1 MSIQLLLFDLDGTL
15 VDTIIDITNALNYA
29 LKSTGIRNLTVVETK
44 QLVGEGITKLIEKVL
59 GDKNKKFSEDVKSKF
74 LLYYTDHLIDHSLVY
89 PHVKTTL
96 EHLTNYRKAVI
107 SNKREYLS
115 RQILRKL
122 NLLEYFDVV
131 VGSDTTSEKKPSAL
145 PLIYILQKLGISA
158 KEAVMIGDSNFDV
171 EAGKK
176 AGIRTVAVS
185 YGYRERNY
193 LSDADYLIEAFNELP
208 AVLDRI
214 SSELI

>member
-29 LKSTGIRNLTVVETK
+29 LMSAGIRNLTAVETK

-59 GDKNKKFSEDVKSKF
+59 GDANKKFSEDVKSKF
-74 LLYYTDHLIDHSLVY
+74 LSYYTDHLIDHSLVY
-89 PHVKTTL
+89 PHVKTTIQ
-96 EHLTNYRKAVI
+96 HLAKYKKAVL

-131 VGSDTTSEKKPSAL
+131 VGSDTTPEKKPSAF
-145 PLIYILQKLGISA
+145 PIIYILQKLGISA
-158 KEAVMIGDSNFDV
+158 EEAVMIGDSNFDV

-176 AGIRTVAVS
+176 AGVKTVAVT
-185 YGYRERNY
+185 YGYRGRKY
-193 LSDADYLIEAFNELP
+193 LLDADYLIDAFNELP